1 VKVRVLCLHDESSS
15 ALSLIRQLQKVGK
28 QLHHDHGIEL
38 AFVNSPH
45 LTNINMSTNNNM
57 NTNTNDNDNGSSS
70 GSGSGSDENENANK
84 SESDENENEME
95 RQRVWY
101 YNDNDNGKSKE
112 DRLGLDAS
120 ILHLRQI
127 WSQSLYSNP
136 FSGVL
141 GIGQGAS
148 VAALLPFLRF
158 DNPLPLHTR
167 TSSAGDG
174 DRDRDSG
181 AAGDSDCAHDN
192 DNENDDTKSD
202 ADDDDD
208 ADDCQMMFQGL
219 QFCMFVNGWD
229 LLNSNTN
236 TSMNSSP
243 QHDDDLEYKEATE
256 LPSLHIY
263 HDNNNSNTS
272 HQLYQ
277 RYGGGKVPNKKSK
290 AQNLILKQPFK
301 QLEKENGKGNENE
314 NAHASTTSR
323 DVNAKAMNAIGKFL
337 VLQKKNMIS
346 RLGHRH
352 TLESNADQ
360 DIDIDADADANTNA
374 DVNANANAIRS
385 KEIQTK
391 GREIASM
398 IESTQRQLANAEQRA
413 LELIHESVSENPPK
427 ALMAMI
433 LPTRTRGTDS
443 SSVNVNQKGGTIVG
457 GWMGERDAFRS
468 EEFIRERGAPC
479 PKEFTLSAEERGEK
493 QDVDDDDDGGGGKN

>member
-1 VKVRVLCLHDESSS
+1 MAVLRINQSKSQTS
-15 ALSLIRQLQKVGK
+15 NIK
-28 QLHHDHGIEL
+28 HH
-38 AFVNSPH
+38 
-45 LTNINMSTNNNM
+45 
-57 NTNTNDNDNGSSS
+57 
-70 GSGSGSDENENANK
+70 K
-84 SESDENENEME
+84 SEASTI
-95 RQRVWY
+95 
-101 YNDNDNGKSKE
+101 
-112 DRLGLDAS
+112 S
-120 ILHLRQI
+120 IL
-127 WSQSLYSNP
+127 
-136 FSGVL
+136 
-141 GIGQGAS
+141 
-148 VAALLPFLRF
+148 
-158 DNPLPLHTR
+158 
-167 TSSAGDG
+167 
-174 DRDRDSG
+174 
-181 AAGDSDCAHDN
+181 
-192 DNENDDTKSD
+192 
-202 ADDDDD
+202 
-208 ADDCQMMFQGL
+208 MM
-219 QFCMFVNGWD
+219 MI
-229 LLNSNTN
+229 SNTRRQQN
-236 TSMNSSP
+236 FPPFTYIMILTSTP
-243 QHDDDLEYKEATE
+243 A
-256 LPSLHIY
+256 
-263 HDNNNSNTS
+263 S

-277 RYGGGKVPNKKSK
+277 RYGGGKVVPNKKSK

-352 TLESNADQ
+352 TLESNAD
-360 DIDIDADADANTNA
+360 IDANTKSNADAN
-374 DVNANANAIRS
+374 AIHS